1 MLVYFW
7 ERERETQSV
16 SKGRAQRERETQNPK
31 QAPKRNPKLSAQS
44 PMLGSN
50 PRALEIMTRAEVKH
64 PTDWA
69 TQAPPLCFYLIFAS
83 PLLCS
88 SVFFL
93 QLHIGM
99 KPYSICLWLILLSI
113 IHSGSIHIV
122 ANGKISFFLIIWW
135 HSVVCIPQLPYPF
148 ISRWTLQLFPYLGYC
163 H

>member
-1 MLVYFW
+1 MFIYFW
-7 ERERETQSV
+7 ERERDTECEQG
-16 SKGRAQRERETQNPK
+16 KGTEREGDTESE
-31 QAPKRNPKLSAQS
+31 A
-44 PMLGSN
+44 GSKAESEAVSTE
-50 PRALEIMTRAEVKH
+50 PDAGLEPTSSEIMTGAEVKH

-69 TQAPPLCFYLIFAS
+69 TQAPPLCFYLIFVS

-93 QLHIGM
+93 QLHIGT

-122 ANGKISFFLIIWW
+122 ANGKISFFLIIRW

-148 ISRWTLQLFPYLGYC
+148 ISRWTLRLFPYFGYR